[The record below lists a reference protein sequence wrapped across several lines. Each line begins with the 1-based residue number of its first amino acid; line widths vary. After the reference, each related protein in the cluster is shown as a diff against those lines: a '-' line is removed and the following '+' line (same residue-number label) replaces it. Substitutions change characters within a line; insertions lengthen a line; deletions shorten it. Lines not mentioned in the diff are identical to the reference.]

1 MEAVDE
7 PRERAPRK
15 QNALTTAFPE
25 AHGEALDAGPD
36 TELDAQPTRIHAGGR
51 AEALIE
57 LLGERHAER
66 IAGQLVIPARA
77 ARHADFPPDL
87 DARIVTAL
95 RARGVARLYS
105 HQREA
110 WDHVRAGRHTV
121 VVTPTSSGKTLCYNL
136 PVLNA
141 VLGNRAKALYL
152 FPTKALAQDQVAEI
166 LALNAA
172 GALGVRACTFDG
184 DTPGDA
190 RRAVRTHGD
199 VVVSNPDML
208 HAGILPHH
216 TKWAQFFETVRY
228 IVIDELHTYRGV
240 FGSHMANVIRRLR
253 RICRFYETD
262 PVFLFCSATIANPG
276 ELARRLLGEPVA
288 VVAESGAPQGRKVFM
303 VWNPPV
309 LNADLG
315 LRASARSQSTRIA
328 RMAVKLGLKTIVFAN
343 SRLEVEVLTKYLKD
357 AFDPDPRR
365 PARVAAYRGGYLPTE
380 RRDKEQK
387 LRAGSLDCVV
397 STSALELGM
406 DIGALDVCVL
416 NGYPGSVAG
425 ALQRF
430 GRAGRRQRAALG
442 VLVASSNLLDQYLA
456 RHPEFFLGASPE
468 HARID
473 PDQLLILMDHIR
485 CAAFELPFRDGETF
499 GGEDLRAALDYLSG
513 EGVVHREGER
523 WHWITDSYPA
533 NSVSLR
539 SVAEG
544 NFVVIDITDGR
555 RTVIAEVDY
564 SSAAVTLY
572 QGAIY
577 MIQSAPWQVERLD
590 WVGRKAYVRR
600 VQADYYTD
608 AIDYTRLKILAE
620 FAGDERERARSAHG
634 EVHVVRRVAG
644 YKKIRYYTHENIGYG
659 NVNLPDHEMHTTAI
673 WWEVRPQAL
682 EQAFAT
688 RQEALDGF
696 LGAAYALHHIAA
708 LLSLAETR
716 DIGRAVGDGNGEWSA
731 VVGAD
736 GRAHAQARDGAEF
749 DVVRAQ
755 SAFRPTIFLYDN
767 YPGGIGIAAP
777 LFDLRAEVLDRA
789 VDLVEHCACKEGCP
803 ACVGPVLAG
812 RGDGLLAPRA
822 ATRRVL
828 ALLREPPAT
837 AAQTDAA
844 PIQ

>member
-1 MEAVDE
+1 ME
-7 PRERAPRK
+7 PRESAPHAAQRTD
-15 QNALTTAFPE
+15 AAFPE
-25 AHGEALDAGPD
+25 LQLEPIDAELEAHPARSLRHDG
-36 TELDAQPTRIHAGGR
+36 

-57 LLGERHAER
+57 LLTRQHPER
-66 IAGQLVIPARA
+66 IAGELVVPARP
-77 ARHADFPPDL
+77 ARHAEFPPAL
-87 DARIVTAL
+87 DPRIVSAL
-95 RARGVARLYS
+95 RERGVTRLYS

-110 WDHVRAGRHTV
+110 WEHVATGRHTV

-141 VLGNRAKALYL
+141 AVRGGAKALYL

-166 LALNAA
+166 LELNAA

-190 RRAVRTHGD
+190 RRAVRTRGD
-199 VVVSNPDML
+199 IVVSNPDML
-208 HAGILPHH
+208 HTGILPHH
-216 TKWAQFFETVRY
+216 TKWAQFFETLRY
-228 IVIDELHTYRGV
+228 VVIDELHTYRGV

-253 RICRFYETD
+253 RICRFYESD
-262 PVFLFCSATIANPG
+262 PVFVCCSATIANPG
-276 ELARRLLGEPVA
+276 ELAARLLGEPVA
-288 VVAESGAPQGRKVFM
+288 VVAESGAPQGKKVLL

-309 LNADLG
+309 INADLG

-328 RMAVKLGLKTIVFAN
+328 RLALKLGLKTIVFAN

-357 AFDPDPRR
+357 AFDADPRK

-380 RRDKEQK
+380 RRDKERR

-468 HARID
+468 HARIA

-485 CAAFELPFRDGETF
+485 CAAFELPFRAGERF
-499 GGEDLRAALDYLSG
+499 GGEDLAAALDYLAG
-513 EGVVHREGER
+513 EGVVHREGES

-539 SVAEG
+539 AVAEG
-544 NFVVIDITDGR
+544 NFVVVDTTEGR
-555 RTVIAEVDY
+555 RTVIAEVDH

-572 QGAIY
+572 EGAIY
-577 MIQSAPWQVERLD
+577 MVQSAPWQIEQLD
-590 WVGRKAYVRR
+590 WTGRKAYARR
-600 VQADYYTD
+600 VHVDYYTD

-620 FAGDERERARSAHG
+620 FAEGARERARCAHG

-659 NVNLPDHEMHTTAI
+659 NVHLPDQEMHTTAV
-673 WWEVRPQAL
+673 WWEARPDAL
-682 EQAFAT
+682 ERAFGDRHA
-688 RQEALDGF
+688 ALEGF

-708 LLSLAETR
+708 LVSLAETR

-731 VVGAD
+731 VIGPD
-736 GRAHAQARDGAEF
+736 GRAGARGRDGNPL
-749 DVVRAQ
+749 DLGHGG
-755 SAFRPTIFLYDN
+755 AFRPAVFLYDN
-767 YPGGIGIAAP
+767 YPGGIGLAAP
-777 LFDLRAEVLDRA
+777 LFEQRAEVLARA
-789 VDLVEHCACKEGCP
+789 TDLVAHCACSAGCP
-803 ACVGPVLAG
+803 ACVGPVLTDA
-812 RGDGLLAPRA
+812 RGDRASPRA
-822 ATRRVL
+822 AALQVL
-828 ALLREPPAT
+828 ELLREPAPPVSPPAP
-837 AAQTDAA
+837 AAVQ
-844 PIQ
+844 